1 MTNIWNDGFDF
12 LDPTIWT
19 GAGSVAAHYVS
30 DTPRTGPHC
39 VRLNANPPFYRDFTT
54 VEEDDGMFVGLGIL
68 LGLNNT
74 STFKFIQLFEAQG
87 ATEHIWLECN
97 GSSRG
102 YRIVRGDGTVLID
115 VLPNVIVRET
125 WHYVELGVKIANSGG
140 SVELRQ
146 DGATIAIATG
156 IDTQNG
162 GTNGLIDR
170 VQFLGP
176 GFGEFRI
183 DDIYV
188 NNEQVNAGDNA
199 DDDTFWGDTRHF
211 PIYPNGNGFYSQL
224 LGSDGNSVNN
234 YQQVDEVGAASTA
247 DFNSSATD
255 GNKDTYAFEDLP
267 VSVGT
272 VRAVEIRVNAEK
284 SDVGNK
290 AIRTVVRRSGTDAF
304 GSDIVLA
311 EDDAPYRQVYA
322 QDPIAAAAWTISN
335 VNATEIGAEVQD
347 F

>member
-19 GAGSVAAHYVS
+19 GAGTVGAHYS
-30 DTPRTGPHC
+30 TDNPRTGPHC
-39 VRLNANPPFYRDFTT
+39 VRLNATPFYRDFTT
-54 VEEDDGMFVGLGIL
+54 TEEDDGMFVGLGIL
-68 LGLNNT
+68 VGENQT
-74 STFKFIQLFEAQG
+74 TTFKFIQLFEAQG

-102 YRIVRGDGTVLID
+102 YRVKRGDGTTLID
-115 VLPNVIVRET
+115 VLPNVLVRET
-125 WHYVELGVKIANSGG
+125 WHYVELGVKIHDSTG

-146 DGATIAIATG
+146 DGATIAIVTG
-156 IDTQNG
+156 IDTKNG
-162 GTNGLIDR
+162 GSDGLIDR

-176 GFGEFRI
+176 GIQEFRI
-183 DDIYV
+183 DDVYV
-188 NNEQVNAGDNA
+188 NNEQGSAPDN
-199 DDDTFWGDTRHF
+199 TFWGDTRHF
-211 PIYPNGNGFYSQL
+211 PIYPNGNGNYSQL

-247 DFNSSATD
+247 DYNASATD
-255 GNKDTYAFEDLP
+255 GDKDTYTFEDLP

-272 VRAVEIRVNAEK
+272 VRAVEIRINAEK

-290 AIRTVVRRSGTDAF
+290 AIRTVVRRAGTDVF
-304 GSDIVLA
+304 GDDIVLA

-322 QDPIAAAAWTISN
+322 QDPVAAAAWAISN